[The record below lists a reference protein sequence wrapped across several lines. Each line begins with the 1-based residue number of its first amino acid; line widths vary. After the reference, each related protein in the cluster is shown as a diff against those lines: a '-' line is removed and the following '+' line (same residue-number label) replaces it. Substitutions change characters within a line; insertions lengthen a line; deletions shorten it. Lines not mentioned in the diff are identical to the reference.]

1 MKRSHDHTQLKRLA
15 AISLCLVM
23 CLSALPMLAPSA
35 SAAEDVTPL
44 ATSTGRG
51 GTICI
56 TFDDVSSTVY
66 DYAYP
71 VLADADITA
80 TAFVIAGR
88 IGDQIA
94 SRPERYM
101 NLDELREVEA
111 AGWEIGSH
119 GVNHLRMEDLTEEE
133 IRYELSE
140 SRNML
145 TQLGFDVTT
154 FAYPYGSLSNYATS
168 IGAEYYDRMRTT
180 SPTRNMFLHD
190 YPSSRLETGVITER
204 TWEETKRL
212 IDKAVRTDT
221 TAVFLLHWI
230 MPDGTVEGT
239 DYNIQTL
246 ADYLVEMREKYG
258 TSIVNYRDLPNAR
271 PDADIYVF
279 DGEGADSKASTAANW
294 VKYSHDGTITNDVL
308 PTDGCHILWNGSA
321 GKNCTFDLTVKPH
334 SWTMD
339 RTFEWKLAIGGL
351 DVLIGPG
358 GAVGYYQEILG
369 HPSGRIICEG
379 DWADL
384 NPTSS
389 VRLVLEGMSYV
400 RGNGQIYESLEIG
413 GITHISDITGK
424 FRSFKLTVS
433 EGATISIEPGSYMRT
448 IIDTGSHVSIDGRI
462 TGGGEYVVELR
473 VDGEIDVSHIS
484 TETLSIVT
492 SAAALS
498 DAHAS
503 IVGEMDQ
510 GVGRLVMG
518 SMHDTYDLAVSI
530 DGCLIIGEMSISSRV
545 TMSGSNGTIIATHWD
560 STACTWIPEQST
572 VVLRD
577 GGSAV
582 LAPGQSFNRLEIA
595 SDDGRTASWTMSA
608 TGAQAPVV
616 TGLKSGKGYLWYL
629 DGVEQGV
636 IEADEDGTI
645 ALSYESTG
653 LHELSVESASMAIA
667 IDSIYQA
674 VGIVAV
680 LAVLGGLFSMIG
692 RLKF

>member
-1 MKRSHDHTQLKRLA
+1 MTRKSLHLKRFA
-15 AISLCLVM
+15 ATSLCLVM

-35 SAAEDVTPL
+35 SALEDVTPL

-88 IGDQIA
+88 IGGQIA

-119 GVNHLRMEDLTEEE
+119 GVNHLGMATLTEEE

-140 SRNML
+140 SREML
-145 TQLGFDVTT
+145 TQFGFDVTT
-154 FAYPYGSLSNYATS
+154 FAYPFGSLSDYATS

-180 SPTRNMFLHD
+180 EYTTNMFLHD
-190 YPSSRLETGVITER
+190 YPSSRLETGVIDEG
-204 TWEETKRL
+204 TWEQTKRY

-221 TAVFLLHWI
+221 TAIFLLHWI

-246 ADYLVEMREKYG
+246 ADYLVEMREQYG

-271 PDADIYVF
+271 PDADIYVY

-321 GKNCTFDLTVKPH
+321 GKGCTFDLTVKPH
-334 SWTMD
+334 SWTTD
-339 RTFEWKLAIGGL
+339 RTFKWRLAIGGL

-358 GAVGYYQEILG
+358 GAAGNYTEILG
-369 HPSGRIICEG
+369 HTSGRIICEG
-379 DWADL
+379 DWVNL
-384 NPTSS
+384 KPTSS
-389 VRLVLEGMSYV
+389 VRLALEGMSHV
-400 RGNGQIYESLEIG
+400 RANGQIYESLEFG
-413 GITHISDITGK
+413 GIAHISDSSGN
-424 FRSFKLTVS
+424 FGSFNLNVS

-462 TGGGEYVVELR
+462 TGGGEYVVQLR

-492 SAAALS
+492 SAVALS

-510 GVGRLVMG
+510 GVGRLMMG
-518 SMHDTYDLAVSI
+518 SKHATYDLAVSI
-530 DGCLIIGEMSISSRV
+530 DGCLIIDEMSISSRV
-545 TMSGSNGTIIATHWD
+545 TMSGSTGTIIATHWD

-577 GGSAV
+577 GGTV
-582 LAPGQSFNRLEIA
+582 KLAPGQSFNKLQIA
-595 SDDGRTASWTMSA
+595 SDDGRTASWTMTA
-608 TGAQAPVV
+608 IGAQAPVV
-616 TGLKSGKGYLWYL
+616 TGLKAGKDYIWSI
-629 DGVEQGV
+629 DGVEQGEV
-636 IEADEDGTI
+636 KADKDGTI
-645 ALSYESTG
+645 ALSYQSTG
-653 LHELSVESASMAIA
+653 LHELSVGPGPMTIA
-667 IDSIYQA
+667 MDGVYQA

-680 LAVLGGLFSMIG
+680 LAVLGGLITMVG